1 MILRIFLGLYLSC
14 QTSAPCPICPK
25 SPTNR
30 HNRQLGADSG
40 YRCTH
45 EPIPHWVFAS
55 KNAVTLCK
63 SIECVLLGLAQNK
76 YNPYFL
82 SSHLLHS
89 SRSLTDGRT
98 PNSIF
103 AISRYKNP
111 SSGTLHFLHF
121 LVITDSLCFCVLHLK
136 HLYANEPLIFFY
148 SLL

>member
-1 MILRIFLGLYLSC
+1 MTGV
-14 QTSAPCPICPK
+14 QTCALPISAYTYHVRHPPHVQYVPNPQLIATIANLV
-25 SPTNR
+25 PT
-30 HNRQLGADSG
+30 LATDV
-40 YRCTH
+40 TH

-121 LVITDSLCFCVLHLK
+121 LVITDSLYFCVLH
-136 HLYANEPLIFFY
+136 
-148 SLL
+148 